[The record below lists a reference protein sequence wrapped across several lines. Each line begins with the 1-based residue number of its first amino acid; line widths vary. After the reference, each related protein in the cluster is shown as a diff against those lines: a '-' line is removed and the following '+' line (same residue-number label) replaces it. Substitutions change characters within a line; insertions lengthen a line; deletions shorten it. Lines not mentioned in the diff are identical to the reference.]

1 MYIGKNIIRLYKNI
15 LLLMLMNK
23 IVVKPF
29 NSLHKTKSYQKAYQT
44 ESFLRTKHATY
55 DDDFPIQNLVN
66 LRCIK
71 RLDVQWYYKIIIIL
85 NKIKWEKNMSRQI
98 SECII

>member
-15 LLLMLMNK
+15 LLLMLLNK

-55 DDDFPIQNLVN
+55 DDFPIQNLVN

-71 RLDVQWYYKIIIIL
+71 RWDVQWY
-85 NKIKWEKNMSRQI
+85 
-98 SECII
+98 

>member
-55 DDDFPIQNLVN
+55 DDFPNQNLVN
-66 LRCIK
+66 LRFIK
-71 RLDVQWYYKIIIIL
+71 RWDVQ
-85 NKIKWEKNMSRQI
+85 
-98 SECII
+98 